1 MIATISDESFRF
13 MFKYVQSVDSNET
26 FIVELIQK
34 KKGIF
39 SNTRKQKL
47 IFLVGGGGG
56 VVKNA

>member
-47 IFLVGGGGG
+47 ILGG
-56 VVKNA
+56 